1 MGVSICLKLNL
12 DSIKD
17 FSCKNDETHAKSRN
31 YWQVRHALW
40 CLAEEDR
47 EEDGS
52 VAARDLYLSLLW
64 KGCPQTTSSRHL
76 SQFAAPS
83 DVSGKFVNKHRR
95 VADHRRGAYLLM
107 FIFRLPLDFL
117 ALLSKILKRDG

>member
-1 MGVSICLKLNL
+1 MGEANFYYFTCLKLNL

-76 SQFAAPS
+76 VLQSCRKTIAGGAWTHSTTAA
-83 DVSGKFVNKHRR
+83 VTVR
-95 VADHRRGAYLLM
+95 
-107 FIFRLPLDFL
+107 
-117 ALLSKILKRDG
+117 